1 MITVKNLSCG
11 YGSMRILDDVSFEIK
26 KGEHFG
32 IIGPNGSGKTTLLKS
47 ITKLIKP
54 ESGTVIIDG
63 KDTKKWGIKELSK
76 KLAVASQN
84 TQAPNMTV
92 EDFVLLGRI
101 PYYKR
106 FQLVESQRDID
117 ISEHCMELT
126 GTLKFKNR
134 YMAELSGGERQLV
147 FIARALSQEPE
158 IILLDEPI
166 THLDISHQVKVLDII
181 KTLNGQKGLTA
192 VTVIHDLNL
201 ASEYCDRLLL
211 LNNGGVYNIGLPS
224 EVLTYQAIEEVYK
237 TIVIVKE
244 SPLSKK
250 PYVFVVPNAKPI

>member
-1 MITVKNLSCG
+1 MIAVRNLCCG
-11 YGSMRILDDVSFEIK
+11 YGSTNILDDVSFEIK

-32 IIGPNGSGKTTLLKS
+32 IIGPNGSGKTTLLKA

-63 KDTKKWGIKELSK
+63 KDTKKWGVKELSK
-76 KLAVASQN
+76 KLAVVSQN
-84 TQAPNMTV
+84 TQAGSMTV

-117 ISEHCMELT
+117 IAEHCMELT
-126 GTLKFKNR
+126 GALKFKNR
-134 YMAELSGGERQLV
+134 YLAELSGGERQLV
-147 FIARALSQEPE
+147 FISRALAQEPA
-158 IILLDEPI
+158 IIFLDEPL

-181 KTLNGQKGLTA
+181 KTLIGQKGLTA

-211 LNNGGVYNIGLPS
+211 LNNGKVHSIGLPS
-224 EVLTYQAIEEVYK
+224 EILTYQSIEEVYK
-237 TIVIVKE
+237 TTVIVKE
-244 SPLSKK
+244 NPLSKK
-250 PYVFVVPNAKPI
+250 PYVFVVPNV